1 LAQITIQA
9 IALGQQHRACFRDLP
24 HYDRSVSL
32 MPRLFVPLVVLL
44 HSLSG
49 EQTGIYVADS
59 TKLALCHTRRIH
71 RHKVF
76 DGLAARGI
84 HPLRPGPIWTVSG
97 LLTDTSQAAYFTL
110 SKSKAGAL
118 ISCSFVKSVVNFASL
133 PTLI

>member
-1 LAQITIQA
+1 
-9 IALGQQHRACFRDLP
+9 
-24 HYDRSVSL
+24 
-32 MPRLFVPLVVLL
+32 MPRLFVPLVLLL

-49 EQTGIYVADS
+49 EPTGIYVADS

-76 DGLAARGI
+76 DGPAARGI

-97 LLTDTSQAAYFTL
+97 LLTDTSQAAYFNFTL